1 MGIVVSFDRKKIKN
15 RLISQRQAG
24 GREGAARVAPV
35 KQGGRCPVR
44 LSGPLGLSLALSL
57 GLPGAAWAAGVPT
70 LEEVQVS
77 ANQEDLAGVADSA
90 SVGTVTAAQLANR
103 PLLRPAEALE
113 TVPGLIVT
121 QHAGDGK
128 ANQYF
133 LRGFNLDHGT
143 DFAAYVDDVP
153 INLPTHAHGQGYLDL
168 NFLIPEL
175 VDRIR
180 YKKGTYFADE
190 GDFSAAGAAHI
201 DYARSLP
208 DNFASL
214 GVGENGYQ
222 RVLVA
227 GSRAAGDGNLLG
239 AIEGYHYDG
248 PWTVPEDNRKI
259 NALLRY
265 SQGSRDQGFA
275 LTAQI
280 YDAAWTSTDQLAK
293 RAVDEGLV
301 GRYGSLDPSDGGKTH
316 RYSLAGQWASQRDDG
331 VQTRANVYWVD
342 YGLNL
347 FSNFT
352 YALDN
357 PVQGDQFEQVDRR
370 HVMGFGLN
378 QSRLTRWAGV
388 DHQIT
393 YGVQGR
399 YDDIGNVGLYRTEDR
414 SRLATVSQDAVQQGS
429 VGLFLEAASQW
440 TPWFRTVA
448 GLRQDFYHFR
458 VNANV
463 AANSGS
469 ASDHITSPKL
479 SFIFGPFG
487 HTEYYLN
494 LGQGFHSNDARG
506 ATIRVDP
513 ADGVT
518 PQSRV
523 TPLVKARGQEIG
535 VRTVPLAGWQTSL
548 ALWRLD
554 LDSELVF
561 SGDAGTTE
569 ASRPSH
575 RTGVE
580 WGNFWKP
587 RNWLTVDG
595 DISWSRARFTDGDP
609 VGDRI
614 PGAVERTASL
624 GMTVSDLG
632 RWQGGLRFRY
642 FGPRPLIEDNSVRS
656 ASSFLTNLNLGYKL
670 APKTTLALE
679 VLNLFDRKVSDIDY
693 YYASRLRTEAGAV
706 DDIHFHPAEP
716 RTARVILTLHF

>member
-1 MGIVVSFDRKKIKN
+1 MVPLDRKKIKI
-15 RLISQRQAG
+15 RLTLRRGAFRFSREVIRSAL
-24 GREGAARVAPV
+24 GRGRRLPARLAAPV
-35 KQGGRCPVR
+35 GFS
-44 LSGPLGLSLALSL
+44 LTLGL

-90 SVGTVTAAQLANR
+90 SGGTVTAAQLANR

-275 LTAQI
+275 LSAQI

-316 RYSLAGQWASQRDDG
+316 RYSLAGQWASLRDDG

-352 YALDN
+352 YAMDN

-378 QSRLTRWAGV
+378 QSRLTRWAG
-388 DHQIT
+388 
-393 YGVQGR
+393 
-399 YDDIGNVGLYRTEDR
+399 
-414 SRLATVSQDAVQQGS
+414 
-429 VGLFLEAASQW
+429 
-440 TPWFRTVA
+440 
-448 GLRQDFYHFR
+448 
-458 VNANV
+458 
-463 AANSGS
+463 
-469 ASDHITSPKL
+469 
-479 SFIFGPFG
+479 
-487 HTEYYLN
+487 
-494 LGQGFHSNDARG
+494 
-506 ATIRVDP
+506 
-513 ADGVT
+513 
-518 PQSRV
+518 
-523 TPLVKARGQEIG
+523 
-535 VRTVPLAGWQTSL
+535 
-548 ALWRLD
+548 
-554 LDSELVF
+554 
-561 SGDAGTTE
+561 
-569 ASRPSH
+569 
-575 RTGVE
+575 
-580 WGNFWKP
+580 
-587 RNWLTVDG
+587 
-595 DISWSRARFTDGDP
+595 
-609 VGDRI
+609 
-614 PGAVERTASL
+614 
-624 GMTVSDLG
+624 
-632 RWQGGLRFRY
+632 
-642 FGPRPLIEDNSVRS
+642 
-656 ASSFLTNLNLGYKL
+656 
-670 APKTTLALE
+670 
-679 VLNLFDRKVSDIDY
+679 DRKSV
-693 YYASRLRTEAGAV
+693 V
-706 DDIHFHPAEP
+706 
-716 RTARVILTLHF
+716 